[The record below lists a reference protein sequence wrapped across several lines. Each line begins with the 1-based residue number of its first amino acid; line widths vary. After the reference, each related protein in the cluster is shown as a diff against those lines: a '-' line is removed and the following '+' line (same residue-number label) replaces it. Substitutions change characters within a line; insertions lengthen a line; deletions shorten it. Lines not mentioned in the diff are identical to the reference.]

1 VTFLQEYSTSS
12 SEEAVEDT
20 LQKFSKQSDFLDAVV
35 THWRPSSASANAGSP
50 TGGSVLDALRSGIS
64 EADDDLRKEENPAEN
79 ALGLRVGAW
88 IIRPEDLPVLEAIS
102 VGAAAATAVLGPGG
116 MTAAAVV
123 TAVSGFA
130 ALCWKAWRKGATLS
144 TDEVAV
150 LGFLKVHG
158 PLSMEDL
165 KAMAAAQLKD
175 MTAERVELAMK
186 SLGEVELLNGEL
198 VDLVRK
204 DPSGRWKVRPV

>member
-1 VTFLQEYSTSS
+1 
-12 SEEAVEDT
+12 
-20 LQKFSKQSDFLDAVV
+20 LQKFTKQSDFLDAAM
-35 THWRPSSASANAGSP
+35 THCQQASAPN
-50 TGGSVLDALRSGIS
+50 GGAVFDALRSGIS
-64 EADDDLRKEENPAEN
+64 EADGELRSEEHATDS

-88 IIRPEDLPVLEAIS
+88 IIRPEDIPVLEAIS
-102 VGAAAATAVLGPGG
+102 VGAAAATAAYGPGG

-144 TDEVAV
+144 PDEVAV

-158 PLSMEDL
+158 PLSLEDL
-165 KAMAAAQLKD
+165 KTMAAAQLKG
-175 MTAERVELAMK
+175 MTADRVELAMN

-204 DPSGRWKVRPV
+204 DASGRWKVRPV